1 MISYA
6 IHNQLIDIFEVT
18 ISLTSNFVKMNQEQL
33 NLLLTAMTNL
43 TSQIQQQTAAADA
56 VRTNQQTS
64 APSNLTLIQNFDH
77 FVSTKGTFRQY
88 RHRFENYLKMKKVET
103 DKEMS
108 KYLLINSI
116 GPEGYKVVCSVAAP
130 DDPAA
135 VGYDDLI
142 GRVEKHLC
150 PKVNTVVEQH
160 RFFNCTQQKKDDCTV
175 CNYIKTENRRLQ
187 FWDRMQM

>member
-1 MISYA
+1 
-6 IHNQLIDIFEVT
+6 
-18 ISLTSNFVKMNQEQL
+18 MNQEQL

-56 VRTNQQTS
+56 VRTNQQIS

-77 FVSTKGTFRQY
+77 FVSTKETFRQY

-116 GPEGYKVVCSVAAP
+116 GPEGYKVLCSVAAP

-150 PKVNTVVEQH
+150 PKINTVVEHH
-160 RFFNCTQQKKDDCTV
+160 RFFNCTQQEKQTIAQYVTTLKQRIVDYNFGIGCNVTV
-175 CNYIKTENRRLQ
+175 NVTIR
-187 FWDRMQM
+187 